1 MQGTTQAKA
10 RLGAFGAMAVGI
22 ALVVCLAS
30 LAGCGSDKVQA
41 GNDAKNA
48 ALTVDGSMSRWDI
61 VCIGSQWFEPVGGGK
76 GTLEYDTVTYM
87 ACDDGVIRA
96 NYTVASALEIMADG
110 DDGHAWATYESGVL
124 TLHLPPSAI
133 GTAT

>member
-1 MQGTTQAKA
+1 MRTLHIVGKAREGMTTGQRGRVMQGTTQAKA

-61 VCIGSQWFEPVGGGK
+61 VRIGSQWF
-76 GTLEYDTVTYM
+76 
-87 ACDDGVIRA
+87 
-96 NYTVASALEIMADG
+96 
-110 DDGHAWATYESGVL
+110 
-124 TLHLPPSAI
+124 
-133 GTAT
+133 